1 MCTSILKGEKTNMNE
16 YLKIKDAQKYLGFK
30 SYQSLK
36 KLIKNGL
43 PVAEIDGTKLI
54 SKSDIDDFMQAHKVI
69 AK

>member
-1 MCTSILKGEKTNMNE
+1 MTE
-16 YLKIKDAQKYLGFK
+16 YFNFKNACKYLGFK
-30 SYQSLK
+30 SANTLK
-36 KLIKNGL
+36 KLISNGL

>member
-1 MCTSILKGEKTNMNE
+1 MTE
-16 YLKIKDAQKYLGFK
+16 YFNFKSACKYLGFK
-30 SYQSLK
+30 SANTLK
-36 KLIKNGL
+36 KLISNGL